1 VFTTAERPVTTR
13 RTPRL
18 WLRIFLTGLALWVAS
33 VAVTFWTS
41 NTNLI
46 PTIILLGSFLVPVT
60 FVVWAWQR
68 QDAGEITPGLLF
80 STFVT
85 GGVLGVLGASVLE
98 TFLLR
103 PSWWLFL
110 GVGLIEEAAKL
121 AALAFVTRHMRVRSM
136 RDGIILGAATG
147 FGFAAFESAGYA
159 FTALFTTDGLSLS
172 QVVETEVLRGLLA
185 PFGHGLWTAIAGGA
199 LFASSQHGHFRI
211 TGRLVRAFLGVSLL
225 HGLWDWMHVLVIRL
239 TLILTQGE
247 RYVPTPHGWIVQP
260 TPEQARLVPTLE
272 WSGMALLSVIGI
284 IWLVA
289 EWRSYRSAQARLL
302 T

>member
-1 VFTTAERPVTTR
+1 MFSTAERPVTTSR
-13 RTPRL
+13 PRRL

-68 QDAGEITPGLLF
+68 QQAGEITPGLLF

-121 AALAFVTRHMRVRSM
+121 AALAFVTRHLRVRSM

-159 FTALFTTDGLSLS
+159 FTALFTTNGLSLS

-199 LFASSQHGHFRI
+199 LFASSQDGHLRI

-247 RYVPTPHGWIVQP
+247 RYVPTAHGWIVQP